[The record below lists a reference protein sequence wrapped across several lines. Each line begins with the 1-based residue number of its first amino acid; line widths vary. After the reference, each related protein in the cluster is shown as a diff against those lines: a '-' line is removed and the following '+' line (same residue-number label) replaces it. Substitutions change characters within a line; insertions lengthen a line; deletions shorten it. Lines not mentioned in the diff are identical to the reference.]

1 MKKKFLSLMMA
12 AAVVATTSVSAFAD
26 TDVISDGGKASVTI
40 NGTVVNSSGQ
50 APAGTIKVTIPTA
63 ASFTVNQQGELIVP
77 KQITVRNGGEESVD
91 IFADSFTDT
100 NKDGGITVVSESV
113 LKTNDKTHVS
123 LKVNGK
129 SGTVFLGSEQGS
141 KKGLYSKSDLSA
153 QTGPFLLSSLDSGE
167 EDNLQLSG
175 NAGVANESLDADV
188 TKNGV
193 RDRFTLVLRI
203 AKTSKAGE

>member
-26 TDVISDGGKASVTI
+26 TEVTSDGGKANVTI
-40 NGTVVNSSGQ
+40 NGTVVNSSGV

-63 ASFTVNQQGELIVP
+63 SSFTVNREGKLIVP
-77 KQITVRNGGEESVD
+77 KQITVQNGGEESID

-100 NKDGGITVVSESV
+100 DQAGGITVVQESD
-113 LKTNDKTHVS
+113 LKNQDKTHVS
-123 LKVNGK
+123 LKINGN
-129 SGTVFLGSEQGS
+129 SGTVFLGTQQGANG
-141 KKGLYSKSDLSA
+141 KGLYSKNDFSS
-153 QTGPFLLSSLDSGE
+153 QEGSFLLSTLDSGE

-175 NAGVANESLDADV
+175 NAGTNNASLDEEV
-188 TKNGV
+188 TNNGV

-203 AKTSKAGE
+203 AKASK

>member
-26 TDVISDGGKASVTI
+26 TDVTSDGGKANVTI

-63 ASFTVNQQGELIVP
+63 ASFTVNQEGKLIVP
-77 KQITVRNGGEESVD
+77 KQITVQNGGEESVD

-100 NKDGGITVVSESV
+100 NQDGGITVVKESD
-113 LKTNDKTHVS
+113 LKTKDKTHVS
-123 LKVNGK
+123 LKVNGN
-129 SGTVFLGSEQGS
+129 SGTVFLGTEQGS
-141 KKGLYSKSDLSA
+141 AKGLYSKSDFSS
-153 QTGPFLLSSLDSGE
+153 QEGSFLLSTLDSGE
-167 EDNLQLSG
+167 EDNLELSG
-175 NAGVANESLDADV
+175 NAGGSNTALNPDVAS
-188 TKNGV
+188 NGV

-203 AKTSKAGE
+203 AKANK